1 MFANVCQVLQSAPS
15 WQELPTDRILPH
27 LISSMSPNV
36 RQCPSNFTP
45 SALVARSAHRP
56 ASLGIPNRQCPK
68 MSANVPQISLPS
80 AQLPHVMIC
89 QEMSGQEIPPLP
101 LHSASSA
108 PSAVNL
114 MALREHSSPRRLAT
128 RHDRNVECAT
138 TNVTIFGEHPCFS
151 SRLKAERVPARPP
164 RPLGS
169 RNVSS
174 PWAFAASECASPAR
188 PPSDPT

>member
-1 MFANVCQVLQSAPS
+1 MARVAHRPAPPASHIVNVPKCPPMSLKFHTQRTRGKVCP
-15 WQELPTDRILPH
+15 PTGFSRHP
-27 LISSMSPNV
+27 ISTMSQNV

-45 SALVARSAHRP
+45 VRPTTACHDLSGNVRSGDTP
-56 ASLGIPNRQCPK
+56 
-68 MSANVPQISLPS
+68 
-80 AQLPHVMIC
+80 
-89 QEMSGQEIPPLP
+89 
-101 LHSASSA
+101 SSA
-108 PSAVNL
+108 ALSVLRASAVNL
-114 MALREHSSPRRLAT
+114 MGLREHSSPRLLAT

-138 TNVTIFGEHPCFS
+138 TNVTIFGEHPCYS